1 MGLFKDFLDDIK
13 LQITDPNGYLG
24 KHGEDLTA
32 KKLDVINFFGRNGIT
47 LRNVYLPAEEGETSE
62 VDLLYITQ
70 KGIFVIE
77 SKNYSGWI
85 FGSENQYQWTASLP
99 NGKKFHFY
107 NPIKQNKTHIKWLQD
122 YLKQD
127 IPMFSLIVFSERCEL
142 KKVTFNDPNVH
153 VFNREYTYWAV
164 RKIWDS
170 SPIVL
175 SEEEIKAIA
184 NKLTPLTNAD
194 EATKCAHV
202 EQIQKKALVCPKC
215 GAELVL
221 RTAKRGDH
229 AGNQFYGCSNYPKCR
244 FTKTV
249 E

>member
-1 MGLFKDFLDDIK
+1 
-13 LQITDPNGYLG
+13 
-24 KHGEDLTA
+24 
-32 KKLDVINFFGRNGIT
+32 
-47 LRNVYLPAEEGETSE
+47 
-62 VDLLYITQ
+62 
-70 KGIFVIE
+70 
-77 SKNYSGWI
+77 
-85 FGSENQYQWTASLP
+85 
-99 NGKKFHFY
+99 
-107 NPIKQNKTHIKWLQD
+107 
-122 YLKQD
+122 
-127 IPMFSLIVFSERCEL
+127 MFSLIVFSERCEL

-184 NKLTPLTNAD
+184 NKLTPLTNAE

-244 FTKTV
+244 FTKAV

>member
-1 MGLFKDFLDDIK
+1 M
-13 LQITDPNGYLG
+13 
-24 KHGEDLTA
+24 
-32 KKLDVINFFGRNGIT
+32 
-47 LRNVYLPAEEGETSE
+47 
-62 VDLLYITQ
+62 
-70 KGIFVIE
+70 
-77 SKNYSGWI
+77 
-85 FGSENQYQWTASLP
+85 P

-107 NPIKQNKTHIKWLQD
+107 NPIKHNKTHIKWLQD

-184 NKLTPLTNAD
+184 NKLTPLLLTEVSSLWYNMY
-194 EATKCAHV
+194 T
-202 EQIQKKALVCPKC
+202 
-215 GAELVL
+215 
-221 RTAKRGDH
+221 
-229 AGNQFYGCSNYPKCR
+229 
-244 FTKTV
+244 
-249 E
+249 